1 MKKYGVF
8 GILVILLAISA
19 YFYFNKKRTKLT
31 EKYTEFSISD
41 TTSISKIILT
51 QKGGEPIELV
61 KETPTKW
68 ILNDKY
74 KARTD
79 AVQLLLEAF
88 YKFKVKS
95 PVAKAAEENTIK
107 QMALSHKKV
116 EVYLNGQSKPV
127 KTYFIGENSKEREGC
142 TMFLEIDGS
151 KHQKPFLVE
160 IPGFYGMLGIRFFT
174 EEYLWRD
181 REVFD
186 YTKNE
191 IKQLK
196 FINHES
202 PNASFIIESKE
213 GNLILRETGM
223 GGAVEQADTNIIAD
237 YLNRFKGI
245 HFETIHPNIE
255 ETLKDSV
262 IQNLKYYT
270 IELTDHKD
278 KVTTFEAF
286 RMPNYKGDVDEYT
299 GKTLPYNVDRF
310 YGILNKQDFVVAQY
324 PTFDKLYKEING
336 FMMPHK

>member
-1 MKKYGVF
+1 MKKYGIF
-8 GILVILLAISA
+8 AILVILLALSA
-19 YFYFNKKRTKLT
+19 YFYFNKKRTTLT
-31 EKYTEFSISD
+31 EEYTEFSISD
-41 TTSISKIILT
+41 TASISKIVLT

-68 ILNDKY
+68 ILNNKY

-95 PVAKAAEENTIK
+95 PVAKAAEENIIK

-142 TMFLEIDGS
+142 NMFLEIEGS
-151 KHQKPFLVE
+151 KHKKPFLVE
-160 IPGFYGMLGIRFFT
+160 IPGFYGILDVRFFT

-181 REVFD
+181 REVFN
-186 YTKNE
+186 YTKSE
-191 IKQLK
+191 IRQIK
-196 FINHES
+196 FTNYENH
-202 PNASFIIESKE
+202 NASFIIKNE
-213 GNLILRETGM
+213 GGRLTLKQNETA
-223 GGAVEQADTNIIAD
+223 GAIEYADTNIIAD

-245 HFETIHPNIE
+245 HFETIHPTIE
-255 ETLKDSV
+255 ETLKDSI

-270 IELTDHKD
+270 IELTDNKD
-278 KVTTFEAF
+278 KITTFEAF
-286 RMPNYKGDVDEYT
+286 RMPNYKDRVDEYT
-299 GKTLPYNVDRF
+299 GKLLPYDVDRF
-310 YGILNKQDFVVAQY
+310 YGILNKQDFVIAQY

-336 FMMPHK
+336 FIMPHK